1 MPLLE
6 LWSPARPAPTKL
18 GRHRRLSDKAGIH
31 VSPICL
37 GGMSIGDKWGAFGM
51 GAMDKASS
59 FKLLDAFY
67 DAGGNFIDTANNYQD
82 ESSEEFIGEWMETR
96 GIRDQIA
103 IATKVSVGFGSRVIK
118 KQLTVG
124 VYGVVYDQL

>member
-6 LWSPARPAPTKL
+6 LWAPAGPAPTKL

-37 GGMSIGDKWGAFGM
+37 GGMSIGDKWGEYGM
-51 GAMDKASS
+51 GVMDKASS
-59 FKLLDAFY
+59 FELLDAFY

-82 ESSEEFIGEWMETR
+82 GSSEEFIGEWMETR
-96 GIRDQIA
+96 GIRDQIV
-103 IATKVSVGFGSRVIK
+103 IATKVGTSFIVEVVERSSTRWLTGRVW
-118 KQLTVG
+118 G
-124 VYGVVYDQL
+124 

>member
-6 LWSPARPAPTKL
+6 LWSPAAPAQTKL

-37 GGMSIGDKWGAFGM
+37 GGMSIGDKWAPFGM

-82 ESSEEFIGEWMETR
+82 ESSEAFIGEWMEMR
-96 GIRDQIA
+96 GIRDQIV
-103 IATKVSVGFGSRVIK
+103 IATKVSIEVKCRAEVRLDG
-118 KQLTVG
+118 
-124 VYGVVYDQL
+124 

>member
-1 MPLLE
+1 
-6 LWSPARPAPTKL
+6 
-18 GRHRRLSDKAGIH
+18 
-31 VSPICL
+31 
-37 GGMSIGDKWGAFGM
+37 
-51 GAMDKASS
+51 MDKASS

-82 ESSEEFIGEWMETR
+82 ESSEEFIGEWMEKR